1 MNVPTGPAPKST
13 FLDDFHRRA
22 GARMVP
28 FAGYAMP
35 LNYTGGIISEHQHV
49 RAAAG
54 LFDVSHMG
62 QLSIRSRSGD
72 VSAAAAAFEALM
84 PVDLRSLS
92 VGRQRYGL
100 FTNERGG
107 ILDDLMVARLPDRL
121 FVVVN
126 ASRKDADEKHIRE
139 KLSGACEVERHDD
152 RALLALQ
159 GPLACDVLSRIVPE
173 VAGMNFMDVR
183 EVKVLGRDGVVT
195 RSGYT
200 GEDGFEISLPGE
212 IAEKFAEALLAQK
225 EVKLAG
231 LGARDSLRL
240 EAGLCLY
247 GSDIDENTT
256 PIEAA
261 LDWAIQKSR
270 RPGGAH
276 AGGFPGEAEIFKQ
289 IAEGPPHRRVGL
301 RPEGRAPVRG
311 GAKLFA
317 SADAAK
323 PIGHVTSGC
332 FGPTVNAP
340 IAMGY
345 VAREIPDGAV
355 VFAELRD
362 KRTPTQLSALPFVKP
377 NYKRNKK

>member
-1 MNVPTGPAPKST
+1 MNAPTAPKLT
-13 FLDDFHRRA
+13 FLDGFHRRA

-28 FAGYAMP
+28 FAGYSMP
-35 LNYTGGIISEHQHV
+35 LNYTSGIISEHQHV

-62 QLSIRSRSGD
+62 QLTIRSRSGD
-72 VSAAAAAFEALM
+72 VSAAAAALESLM
-84 PVDLRSLS
+84 PVDLRSLP

-100 FTNERGG
+100 LTNERGG
-107 ILDDLMVARLPDRL
+107 ILDDLMIAHLPDRL

-126 ASRKDADEKHIRE
+126 ASRKDADEQHIRK
-139 KLSGACEVERHDD
+139 KLSDACEVERHDD
-152 RALLALQ
+152 CALLALQ
-159 GPLACDVLSRIVPE
+159 GPLACGALSKIVPE
-173 VAGMNFMDVR
+173 AADMAFMDAR
-183 EVKVLGRDGVVT
+183 EVKILGRDGIVT

-200 GEDGFEISLPGE
+200 GEDGFEISLPGGA
-212 IAEKFAEALLAQK
+212 AEEFAEALLAQQD
-225 EVKLAG
+225 VKPTG

-247 GSDIDENTT
+247 GSDIDESTT
-256 PIEAA
+256 PIEAS

-276 AGGFPGEAEIFKQ
+276 AGGFPGEAEIFKE
-289 IAEGPPHRRVGL
+289 IADGPLRRRVGL

-317 SADAAK
+317 SADAK
-323 PIGHVTSGC
+323 EPIGHVTSGC

-345 VAREIPDGAV
+345 VTREIPDGAV

-362 KRTPTQLSALPFVKP
+362 KRIPTQLSALPFVKH
-377 NYKRNKK
+377 NYKRNRM

>member
-1 MNVPTGPAPKST
+1 MNVSTDLAPKLT
-13 FLDDFHRRA
+13 FLDGFHSRA

-28 FAGYAMP
+28 FAGYRMP
-35 LNYTGGIISEHQHV
+35 LNYPAGIISEHQHV
-49 RAAAG
+49 RSAAG

-62 QLSIRSRSGD
+62 QLSIRPRAGG
-72 VSAAAAAFEALM
+72 VSAVAAAFEALM
-84 PVDLRSLS
+84 PVDLRSLA

-100 FTNERGG
+100 LTNQRGG
-107 ILDDLMVARLPDRL
+107 ILDDLMVAHLPDRL

-139 KLSGACEVERHDD
+139 KLSGACEIERHDD

-159 GPLACDVLSRIVPE
+159 GPLACDALQRIVPE
-173 VAGMNFMDVR
+173 VADMAFMDVR
-183 EVKVLGRDGVVT
+183 EVKILGRDGIVT

-200 GEDGFEISLPGE
+200 GEDGFEISLPGD

-247 GSDIDENTT
+247 GSDIDESTT
-256 PIEAA
+256 PIEAS
-261 LDWAIQKSR
+261 LDWAIQKNR
-270 RPGGAH
+270 RPGGVH
-276 AGGFPGEAEIFKQ
+276 AGGFPGEVEIFKE
-289 IAEGPPHRRVGL
+289 IVDGPARRRVGL

-317 SADAAK
+317 SDDAK
-323 PIGHVTSGC
+323 ELIGHVTSGC

-345 VAREIPDGAV
+345 VKREIPDGAV

-362 KRTPTQLSALPFVKP
+362 KRISTQLSALPFVKP

>member
-1 MNVPTGPAPKST
+1 MDVSTDLAPKLT
-13 FLDDFHRRA
+13 FLDGFHSRV

-28 FAGYAMP
+28 FAGYRMP
-35 LNYTGGIISEHQHV
+35 LNYPAGIISEHQHV
-49 RAAAG
+49 RSAAG

-62 QLSIRSRSGD
+62 QLSIRPRAGG
-72 VSAAAAAFEALM
+72 VSAVAAAFEALM
-84 PVDLRSLS
+84 PVDLRSLA

-100 FTNERGG
+100 LTNQRGG
-107 ILDDLMVARLPDRL
+107 ILDDLMVAHLPDRL

-126 ASRKDADEKHIRE
+126 ASRKDADEKRIRE
-139 KLSGACEVERHDD
+139 KLSGTCEIERHDD

-159 GPLACDVLSRIVPE
+159 GPLACDALRKIVPE
-173 VAGMNFMDVR
+173 VADMAFMDVR
-183 EVKVLGRDGVVT
+183 EVKILGRDGIVT

-200 GEDGFEISLPGE
+200 GEDGFEISLPGD

-247 GSDIDENTT
+247 GSDIDESTT
-256 PIEAA
+256 PIAA
-261 LDWAIQKSR
+261 SLNWAIQKSR
-270 RPGGAH
+270 RPDGAH
-276 AGGFPGEAEIFKQ
+276 AGGFPGEAEIFKE
-289 IAEGPPHRRVGL
+289 IANGPSRRRVGL
-301 RPEGRAPVRG
+301 RPEGRAPIRG

-317 SADAAK
+317 SDDAK
-323 PIGHVTSGC
+323 EPIGHVTSGC

-345 VAREIPDGAV
+345 VKREIPDGAV

-362 KRTPTQLSALPFVKP
+362 KRIPTQLSALPFVKP

>member
-1 MNVPTGPAPKST
+1 MDVSTDLAPKLT
-13 FLDDFHRRA
+13 FLDAFHGRA

-28 FAGYAMP
+28 FAGYRMP
-35 LNYTGGIISEHQHV
+35 LNYAAGIISEHQYV
-49 RAAAG
+49 RSAAG

-62 QLSIRSRSGD
+62 QLSIRPRAGD

-84 PVDLRSLS
+84 PVDLRSLAA
-92 VGRQRYGL
+92 GRQRYGL
-100 FTNERGG
+100 LTNQRGG
-107 ILDDLMVARLPDRL
+107 ILDDLMVAHLPGRL

-139 KLSGACEVERHDD
+139 KLSGTCEIERHDD

-159 GPLACDVLSRIVPE
+159 GPLACDALKKIVPE
-173 VAGMNFMDVR
+173 VSDMAFMDAR
-183 EVKVLGRDGVVT
+183 EVKIFGRDSIVAC
-195 RSGYT
+195 SGYT
-200 GEDGFEISLPGE
+200 GEDGFEISLPGD
-212 IAEKFAEALLAQK
+212 IAEKFAETLLAQK

-247 GSDIDENTT
+247 GSDIDETTT
-256 PIEAA
+256 PIEAS

-276 AGGFPGEAEIFKQ
+276 AGGFPGEAEIFKE
-289 IAEGPPHRRVGL
+289 IADGPSRRRVGL

-311 GAKLFA
+311 GAKLFE
-317 SADAAK
+317 SAESK
-323 PIGHVTSGC
+323 EPIGHVTSGC

-345 VAREIPDGAV
+345 VKREIPDGTV

-362 KRTPTQLSALPFVKP
+362 KRIPTQLSVLPFVKP
-377 NYKRNKK
+377 NYKRNRR